1 LSNILEDAINSADK
15 LNDALKA
22 KVRYDN
28 SYRLLIAKFE
38 NFYEP
43 ITADSIV
50 LDMERKGS
58 PSKLTFTVI
67 KDSIIDFCEGNSV
80 RLMKGDTLLWYGRI
94 YQKKRDKNQHIQVTA
109 YDRLRSFKN
118 KDTLVYE
125 NKTASELV
133 KMIAKIYDFT
143 MGTIEDTKYK
153 IASKVEE
160 NKAYLDMIYGA
171 LDDTIQNSKE
181 MFVLYCDRSEICLK
195 NIKNMKLDLLINNET
210 AEDFD
215 YNSSIDD
222 QTYTRIKL
230 VRANEETGMRD
241 VYIEEDSNHI
251 KSWGLLQYYEE
262 IDNTVNAVEKAQ
274 ILLKLFNKK
283 TKTLKIQDAFGDLR
297 VRPGCTLPVHLN
309 LGDLELKNYM
319 MVENIK
325 HKFENNRHTMDFL
338 LVGGEFVSGLIST
351 GTSSGSKGGNA
362 SNMSPTG
369 TDWGHGITEK
379 MLDNVFKGELY
390 GMGET
395 FLKHSNAYKVNPAL
409 MAAISIHET
418 GNGSSSLCKNR
429 NNFFGMKGKTYSSRE
444 EGIKAGISN
453 LSRNYIYIGKKSLEA
468 IRNKYA
474 PLSDSSLNKH
484 WIPGV
489 SKYYQ
494 QIAGKAYST
503 SLSGTG
509 VKTESDAVYTKP
521 ATTTSSGGLS
531 DKQKKLITEIN
542 KHMGKP
548 YRWGAIG
555 PKTFDCSGLMQYV
568 YKHALNKN
576 IPRVSKDQA
585 QAGTEVARKNMQVGD
600 VISFSSNGKQGGVH
614 HVGMYIG
621 DNNFVHAP
629 KTGDVVKKT
638 SLSNSYYNK
647 QFFKAR
653 RFI

>member
-1 LSNILEDAINSADK
+1 MSNILDDAISSAEK
-15 LNDALKA
+15 LNEALKA
-22 KVRYDN
+22 KERYDN

-38 NFYEP
+38 NLYEP

-50 LDMERKGS
+50 LDIERKGS
-58 PSKLTFTVI
+58 PSKLTFTVV
-67 KDSIIDFCEGNSV
+67 KDSILDFCEGNSV
-80 RLMKGDTLLWYGRI
+80 RLVKGNTILWYGRI
-94 YQKKRDKNQHIQVTA
+94 FQKKRDKDQHIQVTA
-109 YDRLRSFKN
+109 YDRLRYFKN

-133 KMIAKIYDFT
+133 KMIAKKFEFT

-153 IASKVEE
+153 IASKIED
-160 NKAYLDMIYGA
+160 NKTYLDMIYSA

-181 MFVLYCDRSEICLK
+181 MYVLYCDRSEICLK

-210 AEDFD
+210 AENFD

-222 QTYTRIKL
+222 QTYTQIKL
-230 VRANEETGMRD
+230 VRVNEETGMRD
-241 VYIEEDSNHI
+241 VYIDQDTNHI

-369 TDWGHGITEK
+369 TDWGHGITAK
-379 MLDNVFKGELY
+379 MLDSVFKGELY

-494 QIAGKAYST
+494 QIAGKAYNT

-509 VKTESDAVYTKP
+509 VKTETNAVYTKP
-521 ATTTSSGGLS
+521 ATSSGGLS
-531 DKQKKLITEIN
+531 DKQKKLMAELN

-568 YKHALNKN
+568 YKHALGIN
-576 IPRVSKDQA
+576 IPRVSKSQA
-585 QAGTEVARKNMQVGD
+585 QAGTEVARKSMQVGD

-614 HVGMYIG
+614 HVGMYVG
-621 DNNFVHAP
+621 DNNFIHAP